1 MTMRSLIERIIA
13 PEFHGRDKAQ
23 DANLGRLCHPH
34 GGPISIR
41 EYCDCAACEED
52 RGMLK

>member
-1 MTMRSLIERIIA
+1 MWNLIEKILY
-13 PEFHGRDKAQ
+13 PEFRGRDKAR
-23 DANLGRLCHPH
+23 DAKLDRLCHPH